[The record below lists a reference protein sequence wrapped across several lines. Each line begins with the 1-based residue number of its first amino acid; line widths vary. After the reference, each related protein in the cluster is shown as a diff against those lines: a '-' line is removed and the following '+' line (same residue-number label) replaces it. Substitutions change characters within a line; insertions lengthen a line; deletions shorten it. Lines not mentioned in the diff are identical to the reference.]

1 MTSAESNDCAMSE
14 RTRRSVLKAAGASLA
29 ATTVAAG
36 AGAAASDSEWA
47 VAETPVDGALHD
59 VQYTARGAHAVGGGG
74 VVLRRTD
81 RGWRK
86 LLDGGPT
93 GNGNNLYGAA
103 ATDDGKRLWFV
114 GASGAIGE
122 YDVETG
128 NLEDRSAPMDV
139 TNNFNDV
146 AVVGS
151 AGDAEVYV
159 AGDSGK
165 IYYSFANGGEGT
177 WDYVTPGSGSA
188 LPAIETFGARSAHA
202 IDTNGRVFETTDG
215 VTWEPIGIEDA
226 DVTFYGL
233 DSDGRSDV
241 TVSGGNASVFEWNG
255 SRWAPESLGDADLL
269 DVETAGGD
277 GVAVGGGGTIFEQS
291 GGRWSL
297 VDTPTGANLKAVAGD
312 DVAVGAGGVVLE
324 R

>member
-1 MTSAESNDCAMSE
+1 MTEH
-14 RTRRSVLKAAGASLA
+14 TRRSVLKAVGASLA
-29 ATTVAAG
+29 ATTVAVG
-36 AGAAASDSEWA
+36 SGAATAEEWT
-47 VAETPVDGALHD
+47 VAETPVDGTLHD

-74 VVLRRTD
+74 VVLRRID
-81 RGWRK
+81 EGWRK

-103 ATDDGKRLWFV
+103 ATDDGRRLWFV

-128 NLEDRSAPMDV
+128 SLEDRSAPMDV

-146 AVVGS
+146 AVVGD

-165 IYYSFANGGEGT
+165 IYYSFANGEEGT

-188 LPAIETFGARSAHA
+188 LPAIETFGPRSAHA
-202 IDTNGRVFETTDG
+202 IDTNGRAFETTDG

-233 DSDGRSDV
+233 DSDGRDDV
-241 TVSGGNASVFEWNG
+241 TVSGGNATVFEWNG
-255 SRWAPESLGDADLL
+255 SRWTPESLGD
-269 DVETAGGD
+269 
-277 GVAVGGGGTIFEQS
+277 
-291 GGRWSL
+291 
-297 VDTPTGANLKAVAGD
+297 
-312 DVAVGAGGVVLE
+312 
-324 R
+324 